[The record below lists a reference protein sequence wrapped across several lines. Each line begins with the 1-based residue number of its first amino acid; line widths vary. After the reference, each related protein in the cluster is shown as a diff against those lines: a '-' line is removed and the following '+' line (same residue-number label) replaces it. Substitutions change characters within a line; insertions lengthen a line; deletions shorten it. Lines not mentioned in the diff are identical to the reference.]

1 MADALG
7 NAGCRIDSHQLR
19 VLHCRPRLAH
29 EVIVEVRELLEP
41 RRLDPRGAVGGCTTR
56 F

>member
-7 NAGCRIDSHQLR
+7 NAGCRIDTPQLR
-19 VLHCRPRLAH
+19 VRHCRPRLAD
-29 EVIVEVRELLEP
+29 EVIVAARELLEP